1 MNGDADMADWTT
13 RGWRRRELLR
23 QGAIGAALLL
33 GGGILPRLASAT
45 EAAAA
50 AGSGFGDAM
59 RQAMADTDVFY
70 LTPLKSDG
78 SESRCQAEIWFVADD
93 NAAYV
98 VTDSG
103 AWRARAVRQGL
114 TRARIWV
121 GDVGVWTRSDG
132 AYRDLPMLET
142 SASLVDDSAEHTRI
156 LDLMGDKFS
165 LEWLIWG
172 PRFRN
177 GLAEGSRVMLRY
189 QPV

>member
-1 MNGDADMADWTT
+1 MADGTT

-23 QGAIGAALLL
+23 FGATGAALLL
-33 GGGILPRLASAT
+33 GGGLLPRLAQ
-45 EAAAA
+45 AAGAA
-50 AGSGFGDAM
+50 AGGFDNAM
-59 RQAMADTDVFY
+59 RQALADTEVFY
-70 LTPLKSDG
+70 LTPLRSDG

-93 NAAYV
+93 SAAYV
-98 VTDSG
+98 VTDAD

-114 TRARIWV
+114 TGARIWV

-132 AYRDLPMLET
+132 AYRELPMLEA
-142 SASLVDDSAEHTRI
+142 SASLVEDGAEHSRI

-177 GLAEGSRVMLRY
+177 GLADGSRVMLRY